1 MMELST
7 LEKKTFNDEMRLS
20 NTPTKSDFFL
30 EAPKTAT
37 TLENLTEYKT
47 NSHFEY
53 LTPS

>member
-1 MMELST
+1 MELNA

-20 NTPTKSDFFL
+20 NKPTEKDFFL
-30 EAPKTAT
+30 EPPKTT
-37 TLENLTEYKT
+37 TALENLTQPNT